1 MINLNIPK
9 EYKDF
14 IEKYGI
20 ISQDGIE
27 IYGILEHIDNELI
40 PSVIAATKLYK
51 DNYHLK
57 DSEIVISFDDFLN
70 CPVVLDENN
79 VVYNVFLNKKE
90 KIADSFN
97 EWFLNIKEEYELDL
111 DE

>member
-1 MINLNIPK
+1 MINLNVPK

-70 CPVVLDENN
+70 CPVVLDNDN
-79 VVYNVFLNKKE
+79 FVYNVHLDKKE
-90 KIADSFN
+90 KIANSFN
-97 EWFLNIKEEYELDL
+97 EWFLKIIDEYELDIN
-111 DE
+111 E

>member
-1 MINLNIPK
+1 MINLNAPK
-9 EYKDF
+9 EYNDF

-20 ISQDGIE
+20 ISQSGIE
-27 IYGILEHIDNELI
+27 VYGILEHINNELL

-57 DSEIVISFDDFLN
+57 DSELVISFDDFLN

-90 KIADSFN
+90 KIANSFN

>member
-14 IEKYGI
+14 IGKYGI
-20 ISQDGIE
+20 ISQDVIE

>member
-1 MINLNIPK
+1 MLNLNALK
-9 EYKDF
+9 EYNDF
-14 IEKYGI
+14 IEKHGI
-20 ISQDGIE
+20 VSQNGIE
-27 IYGILEHIDNELI
+27 IYGVLEHIDNELL
-40 PSVIAATKLYK
+40 PSVVAATKLYK

-57 DSEIVISFDDFLN
+57 DKEIVISFDDFLN

-79 VVYNVFLNKKE
+79 VVYNVFLDKKE

-97 EWFLNIKEEYELDL
+97 EWFLKIKEEYELDL

>member
-1 MINLNIPK
+1 MINLNVPK

-70 CPVVLDENN
+70 CPVVLDENT